1 MSGEWPFG
9 RKLAAGFAV
18 TVIAFAVVA
27 ITGLRTVR
35 SLVANDELVGHTH
48 EVRVQ
53 LALLLSELVSA
64 ETAERGYVITGE
76 DRFLAAYRAA
86 LTSVDA
92 AYNTLLRQTADNPSQ
107 QHRLPMLR
115 QRLDDR
121 ITEFGTVIDARRQA
135 GLEGGAARVLAAHG
149 QELTERI
156 QRAIGEMDAEELD
169 LLDRRKHEAETSAD
183 EATAVILWGG
193 AVTVMVTIAIGL
205 FLSRALV
212 RRIGSAIHHVQTSSA
227 ELQTA
232 ANQQADAAREQASAL
247 TEIATTMTELL
258 ASSRQI
264 SDSASQVSRIANQ
277 AGAAARDG
285 QTIVDKGD
293 ESTALVRR
301 QVDLIVGHMLEL
313 GKKSQ
318 QAGVVL
324 DIVAEL
330 AEQTNILAINAAIE
344 ATGAG
349 ENGRRFGVIADEIR
363 KLADRVTSST
373 KSIRSILDD
382 VRGAV
387 TVTVMATET
396 GSKAVDA
403 GAAQVAVMAQA
414 FRDIVGMVGVTVDA
428 AREIELST
436 KQQASAVEQVNVAIS
451 SVTQATR
458 ETETSATQTLQTSLQ
473 LTTLSGALTR
483 LVQRPA

>member
-1 MSGEWPFG
+1 MGAEWPFG

-18 TVIAFAVVA
+18 TVIAFVVVA
-27 ITGLRTVR
+27 ITGARTVR
-35 SLVANDELVGHTH
+35 VLIENDEWVAHTDD
-48 EVRVQ
+48 VRVE
-53 LALLLSELVSA
+53 LALLVSELVSA
-64 ETAERGYVITGE
+64 ETAERGYVLTGE
-76 DRFLAAYRAA
+76 DRFLVTYRVAV
-86 LTSVDA
+86 TNVDT
-92 AYNTLLRQTADNPSQ
+92 AYNALLRLTADNPNQ
-107 QHRLPMLR
+107 QHRMPGLR

-121 ITEFGTVIDARRQA
+121 ITEFGGVIDARRQG
-135 GLEGGAARVLAAHG
+135 GLEGGAARVVAAHG

-156 QRAIGEMDAEELD
+156 QRAIGEMDSEELS
-169 LLDRRKHEAETSAD
+169 LLGHRRQEAKASAD

-193 AVTVMVTIAIGL
+193 VVTVVVTIAIGL
-205 FLSRALV
+205 LLSRALV
-212 RRIGSAIHHVQTSSA
+212 RRIGSAVRHVQTSSA

-264 SDSASQVSRIANQ
+264 SDSASQVAKVASQ
-277 AGAAARDG
+277 AGQAARDG
-285 QTIVDKGD
+285 QTIGDKGD
-293 ESTALVRR
+293 EATAQVRR
-301 QVDLIVGHMLEL
+301 QVDLIVNHMLEL

-349 ENGRRFGVIADEIR
+349 ESGRRFGVIADEIR

-373 KSIRSILDD
+373 KSIRAILDD

-403 GAAQVAVMAQA
+403 GAVQVAAMAQA
-414 FRDIVGMVGVTVDA
+414 FRDITGMVGLTVDA

-458 ETETSATQTLQTSLQ
+458 ETETSATQTLQTSLE
-473 LTTLSGALTR
+473 LTTLSGVLTR